1 MKRESISKGDLMK
14 LIYTEEELKNID
26 PATPIETW
34 DECPSIHHVM
44 NYNSR
49 ILMGKLEN
57 LFDVAEERG
66 INLNNY
72 T

>member
-1 MKRESISKGDLMK
+1 MKRETISKGDLMK

-26 PATPIETW
+26 PATPMETW
-34 DECPSIHHVM
+34 KEHPPINHIM
-44 NYNSR
+44 NYNNR
-49 ILMGKLEN
+49 VLNGKLEN

-66 INLNNY
+66 IDLNQY

>member
-1 MKRESISKGDLMK
+1 MKRETISKGDLMK
-14 LIYTEEELKNID
+14 LIYTEKELKQID
-26 PATPIETW
+26 PATPMETW
-34 DECPSIHHVM
+34 EEHPPINHVM

-49 ILMGKLEN
+49 VLLGKLEN
-57 LFDVAEERG
+57 LFEIAEERG